1 MNEERYPDNSMP
13 FAPEIPKAWQQFA
26 DLREDV
32 LLDYGRNTARAYWSD
47 LQDTFEWAVNH
58 DKDILQLT
66 TKDLKQYV
74 ALHRR
79 RKYAETTIRRRI
91 TALRLLYAQA
101 ITAGIRTNNPAA
113 DIIIRK
119 RTQPAI
125 VKARKERA
133 YQRHHAWSHGY
144 CPRPS

>member
-26 DLREDV
+26 DLREDI
-32 LLDYGRNTARAYWSD
+32 LLNYRYHTARAYWSD

-119 RTQPAI
+119 RTQPAM
-125 VKARKERA
+125 VKARNERA
-133 YQRHHAWSHGY
+133 Y
-144 CPRPS
+144 